1 MKSSTERSDAMRSAR
16 SALAVAALALILSA
30 CGALTKKEDPGTA
43 EPGKPAA
50 EAPVDKGNPQQRFDA
65 AMKLW
70 RENQIA
76 EAEEAFIGLAKDFPE
91 HAGPW
96 VNLGIMF
103 AKSNRRDPAIGALGK
118 AVSLNP
124 DNKIAF
130 NWLGILYREAG
141 DLNRAKISY
150 ERALQIDPNYALAHF
165 NYGVLLDA
173 HLKRPTDA
181 LPHYRA
187 YQQAGHTDDLRVLA
201 WIAEIEA
208 ATKAATPAP
217 APPQPG
223 AAPRTEDA
231 PKAEQK
237 P

>member
-1 MKSSTERSDAMRSAR
+1 MKLSTDARSMLRSAGVAAAVPVL
-16 SALAVAALALILSA
+16 ALALSA
-30 CGALTKKEDPGTA
+30 CGALTRKSESPAPPSATPA
-43 EPGKPAA
+43 ESAA
-50 EAPVDKGNPQQRFDA
+50 PIDKGDPNARFDA

-70 RENQIA
+70 RDNQIA
-76 EAEEAFIGLAKDFPE
+76 EAEEAFISLTRDFPD

-96 VNLGIMF
+96 VNLGILF
-103 AKSNRRDPAIGALGK
+103 AKSNRRDPAIGAFGR

-124 DNKIAF
+124 DNKVAF

-141 DLNRAKISY
+141 DLNRARLSY
-150 ERALQIDPNYALAHF
+150 ERALQIDADYALAHF

-173 HLKRPTDA
+173 HLKRPADA

-187 YQQAGHTDDLRVLA
+187 YQRAGHADDLRVLA

-208 ATKAATPAP
+208 AAKPAAPAP
-217 APPQPG
+217 APPAPG
-223 AAPRTEDA
+223 TA
-231 PKAEQK
+231 PKTERQ

>member
-1 MKSSTERSDAMRSAR
+1 MKSSTEHRDAVRSAR
-16 SALAVAALALILSA
+16 NTLAVAALALALSA
-30 CGALTKKEDPGTA
+30 CGSLFKKA
-43 EPGKPAA
+43 EPETSDSAKPAAPA
-50 EAPVDKGNPQQRFDA
+50 EAPVDKGDPQARFDA

-70 RENQIA
+70 RDNQIA
-76 EAEEAFIGLAKDFPE
+76 EAEEAFIALTKDFPE

-118 AVSLNP
+118 AVSLKP
-124 DNKIAF
+124 DNKVAF

-141 DLNRAKISY
+141 DINRAKLSY

-173 HLKRPTDA
+173 HFKRPADA

-187 YQQAGHTDDLRVLA
+187 YQQAGHADDLRVLA
-201 WIAEIEA
+201 WVADIEA
-208 ATKAATPAP
+208 ATKPATPAP

-223 AAPRTEDA
+223 VVPKTEQT
-231 PKAEQK
+231 P
-237 P
+237 

>member
-1 MKSSTERSDAMRSAR
+1 MKSSTERRDAMRSACDV
-16 SALAVAALALILSA
+16 LVVAVLTLTLSA
-30 CGALTKKEDPGTA
+30 CGTLSRTVEPETA
-43 EPGKPAA
+43 EPAKPATA
-50 EAPVDKGNPQQRFDA
+50 AQAPVDKGNPQARFDA

-70 RENQIA
+70 RDNQIA
-76 EAEEAFIGLAKDFPE
+76 EAEAAFIELTQEFPD

-130 NWLGILYREAG
+130 NWLGILYRDAG
-141 DLNRAKISY
+141 DLNRAKLSY

-173 HLKRPTDA
+173 HLKRPADA

-187 YQQAGHTDDLRVLA
+187 YQQAGHGDDLRVLA
-201 WIAEIEA
+201 WVAQIEA
-208 ATKAATPAP
+208 TTQAATPAP
-217 APPQPG
+217 APPPAG
-223 AAPRTEDA
+223 AA
-231 PKAEQK
+231 PKAERK